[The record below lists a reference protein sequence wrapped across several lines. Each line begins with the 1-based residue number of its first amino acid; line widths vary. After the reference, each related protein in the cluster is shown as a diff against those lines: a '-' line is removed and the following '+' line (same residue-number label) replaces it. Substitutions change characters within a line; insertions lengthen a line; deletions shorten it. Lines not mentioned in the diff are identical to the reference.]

1 MERRDALLRRS
12 QSPHGLGVGRC
23 PPPKSGGHLDSSGLA
38 SAHTIRKNPVRETEF
53 RRFGLFYWQLSRHA
67 VSFLSLR
74 CEWSPSA
81 VV

>member
-23 PPPKSGGHLDSSGLA
+23 PPPKSGGACIAVIWPLPTHPE
-38 SAHTIRKNPVRETEF
+38 NPVMEIEFYRF
-53 RRFGLFYWQLSRHA
+53 RRFYWQLSRHA